1 MIKKKKIYL
10 VTGCAGFIGF
20 HVCKMLLKK
29 NHKVFGIDNMN
40 NYYDVDLKKN
50 RLRILK
56 KDKNNFKFHKTD
68 ICNFKKLEQ
77 IFCKLKKFK
86 VIHLAAQAGVR
97 YSLKYPKTYVRSNIL
112 GFWNVL
118 ELSKKYKSK
127 HFIFASSSSVYGA
140 NKKTPFNENDTTDY
154 PIQLYAATKKS
165 NEVIGYSYSSLY
177 KLKITALRFFTVYGP
192 WGRPDMAIFKFTK
205 NILNSKPIDVYNNG
219 NHYRDFT
226 FVNDIAKGIISAS
239 LRNDKKNFEI
249 YNIGNGKPVYLKKLI
264 HTLESILKK
273 KAIKNY
279 LPIQKGDMSSTFANT
294 RKFNNNFRGSF
305 VPLKKGLLEFVNW
318 FKNYYEK

>member
-1 MIKKKKIYL
+1 MMKNKSIYL
-10 VTGCAGFIGF
+10 VTGSAGFIGF

-29 NHKVFGIDNMN
+29 KYNVIGIDNIN
-40 NYYDVDLKKN
+40 RYYDIDLKLN
-50 RLRILK
+50 RLKQLK
-56 KDKNNFKFHKTD
+56 KIKGNFKFYKID
-68 ICNFKKLEQ
+68 ISNYKKLDK
-77 IFCKLKKFK
+77 IFHKLKNFK

-112 GFWNVL
+112 GFWNIL

-140 NKKTPFNENDTTDY
+140 NKKTPFNENDTTDN

-205 NILNSKPIDVYNNG
+205 NIINNKPIDVYNKG

-226 FVNDIAKGIISAS
+226 FVKDIAKGIILAS
-239 LRNDKKNFEI
+239 LRKDKKNFQI
-249 YNIGNGKPVYLKKLI
+249 FNIGNGKPVYLKKLI
-264 HTLESILKK
+264 QILEIILKK
-273 KAIKNY
+273 KAVKKF
-279 LPIQKGDMSSTFANT
+279 LPIQKGDMKSTYANT
-294 RKFNNNFRGSF
+294 SKFNNTFKGKF
-305 VPLKKGLLEFVNW
+305 VPLKTGLIEFVNW
-318 FKNYYEK
+318 FRDYYEK

>member
-1 MIKKKKIYL
+1 MAKKKTVYF

-20 HVCKMLLKK
+20 HVCKILLEK
-29 NHKVFGIDNMN
+29 NYKVIGIDNIN
-40 NYYDVDLKKN
+40 NYYDVDLKIN

-56 KDKNNFKFHKTD
+56 RNKINFKFCKVD

-77 IFCKLKKFK
+77 ILIKLDKFK

-97 YSLKYPKTYVRSNIL
+97 YSLKYPKAYIRSNLL
-112 GFWNVL
+112 GFWNIL
-118 ELSKKYKSK
+118 ELSKKYKAE
-127 HFIFASSSSVYGA
+127 HFIFASSSSVYGE
-140 NKKTPFNENDTTDY
+140 NKKIPFNENDSTDN

-205 NILNSKPIDVYNNG
+205 NIINNKPIDVYNKG

-226 FVNDIAKGIISAS
+226 FVKDIAKGIILAS
-239 LRNDKKNFEI
+239 FRKDKKNFQI
-249 YNIGNGKPVYLKKLI
+249 FNIGNGKPVYLKKLI
-264 HTLESILKK
+264 QILEAILKK
-273 KAIKNY
+273 KAVKNF
-279 LPIQKGDMSSTFANT
+279 LPIQKGDMKSTYANT
-294 RKFNNNFRGSF
+294 NKFNTTFKGKF
-305 VPLKKGLLEFVNW
+305 VSLKTGLIEFVNW
-318 FKNYYEK
+318 FRDYYEK